1 MRTQKPISVR
11 IDITSENWLNILSL
25 EEGKPKN
32 QLINEAVRMYIR
44 LQQSKTRATMHQM
57 LKKWELH
64 AKEIDARGD
73 AWK

>member
-1 MRTQKPISVR
+1 MRTQKPIIVR

-44 LQQSKTRATMHQM
+44 LQQSKTRAAMHHW
-57 LKKWELH
+57 LPRWELV
-64 AKEIDARGD
+64 AKELDARGD